1 MNVLKKF
8 YKSILKNLDDN
19 TYITISYLRRFKKI
33 PNIKN
38 PKYFSEK
45 IHCIKVSNWLEDK
58 QGYVDKYSVRGFISN
73 TIGNKYLI
81 NLIAVYDNAYD
92 IKFDDLPNSF
102 VLKLNN
108 GSGYNLIVKDKNELN
123 YEETVEKL
131 NSWLKSDFY
140 KSTREK
146 QYKGIEQVIIC
157 EEYLSDDSG
166 DLRDYKLFCF
176 NGKFKFVQVDTGR
189 HYNHNQSFYDK
200 NWNKLN
206 FTYACGMNDY
216 IDKKPK
222 KFKEMI
228 EIAETLSKE
237 FPFVRIDL
245 YYVNNRI
252 YFGEITFTPNN
263 GMMSINPIEKDIEIA
278 SWIDI
283 DKYRNMC

>member
-45 IHCIKVSNWLEDK
+45 IRCIKVSNWLEDK
-58 QGYVDKYSVRGFISN
+58 QGYVDKYSVRDFISN

-81 NLIAVYDNAYD
+81 NLIAVYDNVYD

-157 EEYLSDDSG
+157 E
-166 DLRDYKLFCF
+166 
-176 NGKFKFVQVDTGR
+176 
-189 HYNHNQSFYDK
+189 
-200 NWNKLN
+200 
-206 FTYACGMNDY
+206 
-216 IDKKPK
+216 
-222 KFKEMI
+222 
-228 EIAETLSKE
+228 
-237 FPFVRIDL
+237 
-245 YYVNNRI
+245 
-252 YFGEITFTPNN
+252 
-263 GMMSINPIEKDIEIA
+263 
-278 SWIDI
+278 
-283 DKYRNMC
+283 